1 MDLTALKS
9 RLAALQN
16 PRGGQKG
23 ELSKTLWSPPIG
35 KHQVRIVPSAYNK
48 SNPFKELF
56 FHYGIGNK
64 NTMIALSN
72 FGEKDP
78 IVEFSQG
85 LRKSSVKEDWQMAK
99 KLEPKMRT
107 YVPVIVRG
115 EEEKG
120 VLLWGFGK
128 QVYMELLA
136 FTEDEDIGDFTDPIQ
151 GRDIIIDVQGKET
164 TGLSYNTSS
173 VRVRTKTT
181 PLSEDAKKVQQ
192 WLTTQPDPTT
202 QFKKYSYEE
211 MKSTLM
217 SHLNPEE
224 EIKENADAVVVKAPE
239 ASSKSQEVSDLP
251 WEKTPEPVVPK
262 QHFSLSTTKTDID
275 SKIDE
280 LFDF

>member
-1 MDLTALKS
+1 MDLSILKS

-23 ELSKTLWSPPIG
+23 ELAKTLFTPAVG
-35 KHQVRIVPSAYNK
+35 KHQIRVLPSAYNK
-48 SNPFKELF
+48 SNPFKELV
-56 FHYGIGNK
+56 FHYGIGAK

-85 LRKSSVKEDWQMAK
+85 LRKSSVKEDWQLAK
-99 KLEPKMRT
+99 KLEPKMRV

-115 EEEKG
+115 EEDKG

-128 QVYMELLA
+128 QVYMDLLT
-136 FTEDEDIGDFTDPIQ
+136 FIEDEDIGDFTDPIQ
-151 GRDIIIDVQGKET
+151 GRDIILEVQGKET
-164 TGLSYNTSS
+164 TGLSYNTSN
-173 VRVRTKTT
+173 VRVKTKIT
-181 PLSEDAKKVQQ
+181 PLSEDAAKVKQ
-192 WLTTQPDPTT
+192 WLTTQPDPTA

-211 MKSTLM
+211 MKNALM

-224 EIKENADAVVVKAPE
+224 EIKENADSVVVKNQDSTAKE
-239 ASSKSQEVSDLP
+239 EDAGDLP
-251 WEKTPEPVVPK
+251 WEKQTPEGAK
-262 QHFSLSTTKTDID
+262 QHFSLSTTKSDID
-275 SKIDE
+275 SKIDS

>member
-1 MDLTALKS
+1 MDISALKQ
-9 RLAALQN
+9 RLATLQN

-23 ELSKTLWSPPIG
+23 ELAKTLWGPSVG
-35 KHQVRIVPSAYNK
+35 KHLVRIVPSMYTK
-48 SNPFKELF
+48 SNPFKELY

-85 LRKSSVKEDWQMAK
+85 IRKSSVKEDWQLAK
-99 KLEPKMRT
+99 KLEPKMRI

-115 EEEKG
+115 EEDKG

-128 QVYMELLA
+128 QVYMDLLA
-136 FTEDEDIGDFTDPIQ
+136 LAEDEDVGDFTDPIE
-151 GRDIIIDVQGKET
+151 GRDITIDVQGKET

-173 VRVRTKTT
+173 VRVRTKIT
-181 PLSEDAKKVQQ
+181 PLSDDAAKVKQ
-192 WLTTQPDPTT
+192 WLTTQPDPMT
-202 QFKKYSYEE
+202 QFKRYSYEE
-211 MKSTLM
+211 MKSALM

-224 EIKENADAVVVKAPE
+224 EIKQNADSVVVKSDP
-239 ASSKSQEVSDLP
+239 VGDLP
-251 WEKTPEPVVPK
+251 WEKREAPAAKP
-262 QHFSLSTTKTDID
+262 FSLSTTKTDVD